1 MRPSLIRLGDMP
13 GPRRA
18 YNVWWGDKHGLMKQ
32 RGMYQY
38 SLSPFQSKAAPHWA
52 RDYLF
57 NGYRRLSKEAVYWVI
72 PFGFGSSRLF
82 RPRCNNAHRAA
93 GYGVYTWANNYT
105 EYHESKAGHLADGA
119 AEGH

>member
-18 YNVWWGDKHGLMKQ
+18 YNVWWGDKHGLVKQ

-38 SLSPFQSKAAPHWA
+38 TLSPFQSKAAPHWA

-57 NGYRRLSKEAVYWVI
+57 NGYRRLSKEAIYWVI
-72 PFGFGSSRLF
+72 PFSF
-82 RPRCNNAHRAA
+82 

-105 EYHESKAGHLADGA
+105 EYIESKAGHLAAVA
-119 AEGH
+119 AAGGEGH